1 MKRKMYEQLLE
12 WKSREG
18 ATALLVQ
25 GARRV
30 GKSYVA
36 EAFAQKEY
44 RSYIKVDFNDISDEN
59 KNLIVN
65 NLHDRDRLF
74 SYLQTM
80 FNKKLYERESLIMFD
95 EIQECPKVRAA
106 LKYLVADHRY
116 DYIETGSLLSIRA
129 NTKDIVIPSE
139 EEPIEMHPMDFEEFL
154 WANDEVML
162 AYFIRECYEKRQA
175 LPQAIHR
182 KAMQLFKEYMVVG
195 GMPQVVKAYIKTKNF
210 QVADREKMNILS
222 LYRADIAKH
231 TGALALKVESIFD
244 AIPSELSK
252 HEKRFRLVA
261 LSQNAKMRD
270 YIEPFTWLQDAK
282 FVNLCFGSTEPS
294 MGLFINQKRTTLKC
308 YLGDTGLLY
317 SLAFKSLKDK
327 NEVYRKIILGKLS
340 VNEGMF
346 MENMVAQML
355 RAQGHALFFFSNSS
369 RESKE
374 DRMEIDFLLPKNN
387 ITSRHNINIIEV
399 KSGERYRLTSLHK
412 AMKKYEVQLQE
423 AIVLHPDNVEVKDGV
438 TYLPV
443 YMTGCL

>member
-1 MKRKMYEQLLE
+1 
-12 WKSREG
+12 
-18 ATALLVQ
+18 
-25 GARRV
+25 
-30 GKSYVA
+30 
-36 EAFAQKEY
+36 
-44 RSYIKVDFNDISDEN
+44 
-59 KNLIVN
+59 
-65 NLHDRDRLF
+65 
-74 SYLQTM
+74 
-80 FNKKLYERESLIMFD
+80 
-95 EIQECPKVRAA
+95 
-106 LKYLVADHRY
+106 
-116 DYIETGSLLSIRA
+116 
-129 NTKDIVIPSE
+129 
-139 EEPIEMHPMDFEEFL
+139 MDFEEFL
-154 WANDEVML
+154 WANYEVML

-412 AMKKYEVQLQE
+412 DMKKYEVQLQE

>member
-1 MKRKMYEQLLE
+1 MYEQLLE

-162 AYFIRECYEKRQA
+162 ADFIRECYEKRQA

>member
-1 MKRKMYEQLLE
+1 MYEQLLE

-162 AYFIRECYEKRQA
+162 ADFIRECYEKRQA

-270 YIEPFTWLQDAK
+270 YIDPFTWLQDAK

>member
-1 MKRKMYEQLLE
+1 MRRKMYEQLLE

-162 AYFIRECYEKRQA
+162 ADFIRECYEKRQA

>member
-1 MKRKMYEQLLE
+1 M
-12 WKSREG
+12 
-18 ATALLVQ
+18 VQ

-162 AYFIRECYEKRQA
+162 ADFIRECYEKRQA

-270 YIEPFTWLQDAK
+270 YIDPFTWLQDAK

-438 TYLPV
+438 TYL
-443 YMTGCL
+443 

>member
-1 MKRKMYEQLLE
+1 MYEQLLE

-162 AYFIRECYEKRQA
+162 ADFIRECYEKRQA

-346 MENMVAQML
+346 MEDMVAQML

-399 KSGERYRLTSLHK
+399 KSGDRYRLTSLHK